1 MKLVSMSRNELSIE
15 PLARKDGKEQ
25 QTLTLPKI
33 HFADQVGWLVS
44 LESFFRLLNKYT
56 LSLYHR
62 YVAKMCYLVYSKNK
76 LFPCDFYQ

>member
-15 PLARKDGKEQ
+15 PLARKDGQEQ
-25 QTLTLPKI
+25 QTLTFPKI

-44 LESFFRLLNKYT
+44 LESFSRLLNKYT

-62 YVAKMCYLVYSKNK
+62 YLAKMCDLVYSKNK